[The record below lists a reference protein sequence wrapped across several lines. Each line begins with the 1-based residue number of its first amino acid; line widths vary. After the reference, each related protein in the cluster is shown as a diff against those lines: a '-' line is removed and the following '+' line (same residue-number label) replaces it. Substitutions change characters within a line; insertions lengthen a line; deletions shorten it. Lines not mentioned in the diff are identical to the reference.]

1 MKLRKNKIPQ
11 NNKTNLM
18 FSRELPMKDMIPAAR
33 QHVVPALTEAWRKVW
48 EEDER
53 RRKEEGKNQD
63 KRNQFK
69 DC

>member
-1 MKLRKNKIPQ
+1 
-11 NNKTNLM
+11 
-18 FSRELPMKDMIPAAR
+18 MKDMIPAAR